1 MCFFIFIG
9 TFNDNCCDKCSN
21 QQHYYH
27 EPSWRV
33 IQHFM
38 CNCEGNSKD
47 EEGINY
53 DSHYNRKIE
62 KMRKEH
68 NIFFGVERAG
78 EIIFLKHIFI
88 K

>member
-1 MCFFIFIG
+1 MR
-9 TFNDNCCDKCSN
+9 K
-21 QQHYYH
+21 
-27 EPSWRV
+27 
-33 IQHFM
+33 
-38 CNCEGNSKD
+38 CEGNSKD

-53 DSHYNRKIE
+53 DYNYNRKIE

-78 EIIFLKHIFI
+78 EIIFFKHIFI

>member
-1 MCFFIFIG
+1 MC
-9 TFNDNCCDKCSN
+9 K
-21 QQHYYH
+21 
-27 EPSWRV
+27 
-33 IQHFM
+33 
-38 CNCEGNSKD
+38 CEGNSKD
-47 EEGINY
+47 EEGTDADPNY
-53 DSHYNRKIE
+53 IPKIE

>member
-1 MCFFIFIG
+1 M
-9 TFNDNCCDKCSN
+9 
-21 QQHYYH
+21 
-27 EPSWRV
+27 
-33 IQHFM
+33 QHFM
-38 CNCEGNSKD
+38 CNCEGISKD
-47 EEGINY
+47 EEGINIDNNY
-53 DSHYNRKIE
+53 MREIE